1 MYPLSDYL
9 SFSIQDP
16 ITVAFSLN
24 SEPDQ
29 GVSSMRF
36 LKKLSV
42 TAVSSI
48 LTVGVVQAAAEPT
61 PADWFNAGRQT
72 VIDAKHLHSNERQ
85 AKNVILFIGDGM
97 GISTITASRIY
108 DGQQKGRHGEE
119 NSLSFEKLPYLALSK
134 TYSVDQ
140 QTPDSA
146 PTMTA
151 MVTGVKTIGDS
162 LSVNQL
168 VAHSEPVAGVVDAHK
183 LSTIL
188 EQAKEHGLSA
198 GVVSTAR
205 ITHATPAAT
214 YAHTANRDWEAD
226 SDRPSGATV
235 PDIAAQLVDFNING
249 GLDVAL
255 GGGRTRFI
263 PKEINDPEYGIAG
276 KRKDKRDLTVEWTT
290 KHSNAKYVWNQAQ
303 FDAIDPNT
311 TDHLLG
317 LFEPSHVHY
326 EADRLAHHD
335 KAGEPSLT
343 EMTTKAIDIL
353 KKNQNGYF
361 LMVEGGRID
370 HAHHSGNAYRALTE
384 TQQLAA
390 AVQAAMDRTNPEET
404 LIIVTADH
412 SHVFT
417 IGGYPQRGNPI
428 LGLTQGVGATKPDLD
443 MLGLPYTTLNYANGT
458 GYTGASDAQPAG
470 SKSFNAATGPWAS
483 GSEGHNPKTFS
494 PATGRP
500 LLDATLVKGADYLQ
514 EAIIPL
520 SAETHAAEDVAIFA
534 GGPKAHLFHGIV
546 EQNVI
551 YHVMAEALGF
561 TKEGHDEA
569 HEDKPEH
576 HGK

>member
-1 MYPLSDYL
+1 M
-9 SFSIQDP
+9 
-16 ITVAFSLN
+16 SL
-24 SEPDQ
+24 
-29 GVSSMRF
+29 
-36 LKKLSV
+36 LKKFSV
-42 TAVSSI
+42 AVVSTMLTTAI
-48 LTVGVVQAAAEPT
+48 AQAADPT
-61 PADWFNAGRQT
+61 PSDWFNAGRQT
-72 VIDAKHLHSNERQ
+72 VVNAKNLVPINTK

-108 DGQQKGRHGEE
+108 DGQSKGGKGEE
-119 NSLSFEKLPYLALSK
+119 NSLVFEYAPYLALSK

-162 LSVNQL
+162 LSVDQT
-168 VAHSEPVAGVVDAHK
+168 VKHSELNANVVDTNK
-183 LSTIL
+183 LTTIL
-188 EQAKEHGLSA
+188 EQAKSNGMSA

-226 SDRPSGATV
+226 SDRPAGATV
-235 PDIAAQLVDFNING
+235 PDIAAQLVDFSIAG
-249 GLDVAL
+249 GIDVAL

-263 PKEINDPEYGIAG
+263 PNTTLDPEYGTKG
-276 KRKDKRDLTVEWTT
+276 KRKDGRNLTTDWLKKTN
-290 KHSNAKYVWNQAQ
+290 SKYVWDKAG

-326 EADRLAHHD
+326 EADRVAHD

-343 EMTTKAIDIL
+343 DMTTKAIDIL
-353 KKNQNGYF
+353 KKNSNGYF

-370 HAHHSGNAYRALTE
+370 HAHHSGNAYRALTD

-390 AVQAAMDRTNPEET
+390 AVLAAVQKTDPKET

-417 IGGYPQRGNPI
+417 IGGYPERGNNI
-428 LGLTQGVGATKPDLD
+428 LGLAQEVGATTPALD
-443 MLGLPYTTLNYANGT
+443 MLGLPYTTLNYANGA
-458 GYTGASDAQPAG
+458 GYTGASNAQAAG
-470 SKSFNAATGPWAS
+470 PKSFTTATGSWAS
-483 GSEGHNPKTFS
+483 GNEGHLPTAYS
-494 PATGRP
+494 SAYGRP
-500 LLDATLVKGADYLQ
+500 TLTSALVTNPNYLQ

-520 SAETHAAEDVAIFA
+520 GSETHAAEDVAIFA
-534 GGPKAHLFHGIV
+534 YGPQAHLFHGVV

-561 TKEGHDEA
+561 AK
-569 HEDKPEH
+569 
-576 HGK
+576 

>member
-1 MYPLSDYL
+1 M
-9 SFSIQDP
+9 SFAKKIS
-16 ITVAFSLN
+16 VA
-24 SEPDQ
+24 
-29 GVSSMRF
+29 
-36 LKKLSV
+36 
-42 TAVSSI
+42 AVSSI
-48 LTVGVVQAAAEPT
+48 LTASVAYAADPT
-61 PADWFNAGRQT
+61 PADWFNAGQQA
-72 VIDAKHLHSNERQ
+72 VVNAKHLNPNDGR

-97 GISTITASRIY
+97 GVSTITASRIF
-108 DGQQKGRHGEE
+108 DGQQKGGHGEE
-119 NSLSFEKLPYLALSK
+119 NSLTFEKLPYLALSK

-162 LSVNQL
+162 IAVNQL
-168 VAHSEPVAGVVDAHK
+168 VVHSEPQAEVVNANK

-188 EQAKEHGLSA
+188 EQAKQHGLSV

-214 YAHTANRDWEAD
+214 YAHTANRDWEGDAD
-226 SDRPSGATV
+226 KPAGATV
-235 PDIAAQLVDFNING
+235 PDIAAQLVDFDING
-249 GLDVAL
+249 GIDVAM

-263 PKEINDPEYGIAG
+263 PNTVTDPEYGVAG
-276 KRKDKRDLTVEWTT
+276 KRKDGRDLTKEWMS
-290 KHSNAKYVWNQAQ
+290 KHGNAQYVWNKAQ
-303 FDAIDPNT
+303 FDAIDPNA

-326 EADRLAHHD
+326 EADRVAHD

-353 KKNQNGYF
+353 KKNDEGFF

-370 HAHHSGNAYRALTE
+370 HAHHSGNAYRALSD
-384 TQQLAA
+384 TQQLAE
-390 AVQAAMDRTNPEET
+390 AVKAAMEKTNPEET

-428 LGLTQGVGATKPDLD
+428 LGLTKGVGASAPDLD

-458 GYTGASDAQPAG
+458 GYTGASFVKKGNVLQALQAEG
-470 SKSFNAATGPWAS
+470 SKSFGAAAGSWAS
-483 GSEGHNPKTFS
+483 GSEGHNPTAFT
-494 PATGRP
+494 AANGRP
-500 LLDATLVKGADYLQ
+500 TLTKSLVEDPNYLQ

-520 SAETHAAEDVAIFA
+520 TAETHAAEDVAIFA
-534 GGPKAHLFHGIV
+534 GGPKAHLFHGIM

-561 TKEGHDEA
+561 AEKH
-569 HEDKPEH
+569 
-576 HGK
+576 

>member
-1 MYPLSDYL
+1 MK
-9 SFSIQDP
+9 FI
-16 ITVAFSLN
+16 
-24 SEPDQ
+24 
-29 GVSSMRF
+29 
-36 LKKLSV
+36 KKLSV
-42 TAVSSI
+42 VAVSSI
-48 LTVGVVQAAAEPT
+48 LTAGVVQAADPT

-72 VIDAKHLHSNERQ
+72 VIDAKHLNPKERH

-97 GISTITASRIY
+97 GVSTITASRIY
-108 DGQQKGRHGEE
+108 DGQQKGGHGEE

-162 LSVNQL
+162 LSVNQY
-168 VAHSEPVAGVVDAHK
+168 VAHSEPNASVVDTNK

-188 EQAKEHGLSA
+188 EQAKQHGLSV

-214 YAHTANRDWEAD
+214 YAHTANRDWEGD
-226 SDRPSGATV
+226 SDKPAGATV

-249 GLDVAL
+249 GIDVAL

-263 PKEINDPEYGIAG
+263 PNSAFDPEYGVKG
-276 KRKDKRDLTVEWTT
+276 KRKDGRDLTAEWTT
-290 KHSNAKYVWNQAQ
+290 KHSNAKYVWNKKD

-326 EADRLAHHD
+326 EADRVASD

-343 EMTTKAIDIL
+343 DMTTKALDIL

-370 HAHHSGNAYRALTE
+370 HAHHSGNAYRALTD
-384 TQQLAA
+384 TQQLAV
-390 AVQAAMDRTNPEET
+390 AVQAAVDSTNPEET

-428 LGLTQGVGATKPDLD
+428 LGLTQGVGATTPDLD

-458 GYTGASDAQPAG
+458 GYTGASNAQLAG
-470 SKSFNAATGPWAS
+470 SKSFNAKAGPWAS
-483 GSEGHNPKTFS
+483 GSEGHNPTSFS

-500 LLDATLVKGADYLQ
+500 LLDDATVENSNYLQ

-520 SAETHAAEDVAIFA
+520 GAETHAAEDVAIFA

-561 TKEGHDEA
+561 TKQHDAEEHDEA
-569 HEDKPEH
+569 HEDKPEK

>member
-1 MYPLSDYL
+1 MKL
-9 SFSIQDP
+9 
-16 ITVAFSLN
+16 
-24 SEPDQ
+24 
-29 GVSSMRF
+29 

-42 TAVSSI
+42 VAVSSI
-48 LTVGVVQAAAEPT
+48 LTTGIANAAEPT
-61 PADWFNAGRQT
+61 PEDWFNAGRQT
-72 VIDAKHLHSNERQ
+72 VVDALHLHPVKKH

-108 DGQQKGRHGEE
+108 DGQQKGGHGEE
-119 NSLSFEKLPYLALSK
+119 NSLSFEKFPYLALSK

-162 LSVNQL
+162 LSVNQF
-168 VAHSEPVAGVVDAHK
+168 VAHSEPKAEVVNTNK
-183 LSTIL
+183 LTTIL
-188 EQAKEHGLSA
+188 EQAKQEGLSV
-198 GVVSTAR
+198 GIVSTAR

-214 YAHTANRDWEAD
+214 FAHTANRDWEGD
-226 SDRPSGATV
+226 SDKPAGATV

-249 GLDVAL
+249 GINVAL

-263 PKEINDPEYGIAG
+263 PTTVNDPEYGVAG
-276 KRKDKRDLTVEWTT
+276 KRKDGRNLTTDWTS
-290 KHSNAKYVWNQAQ
+290 KHSNAQYVWNKAQ
-303 FDAIDPNT
+303 FDAINPKT

-326 EADRLAHHD
+326 EADRVAHD
-335 KAGEPSLT
+335 KSGEPSLT
-343 EMTTKAIDIL
+343 EMTTKALEIL
-353 KKNQNGYF
+353 KKNKNGYF

-370 HAHHSGNAYRALTE
+370 HAHHSGNAFRALTD

-390 AVQAAMDRTNPEET
+390 AVKVAAESTNPEDT

-428 LGLTQGVGATKPDLD
+428 LGLTKGVGATTPDLD
-443 MLGLPYTTLNYANGT
+443 LLGLPYTTLNYANGT
-458 GYTGASDAQPAG
+458 GYTGASYTGASNLQPAG
-470 SKSFNAATGPWAS
+470 SKTFTVPATAAWAS
-483 GSEGHNPKTFS
+483 GSEGHNPTSFTA
-494 PATGRP
+494 ATGRP
-500 LLDATLVKGADYLQ
+500 TLNSAKVEDPNYLQ

-520 SAETHAAEDVAIFA
+520 AAETHAAEDVAIFA
-534 GGPKAHLFHGIV
+534 RGPKAHLFHGIV

-561 TKEGHDEA
+561 AKHHETEEHEGHDE
-569 HEDKPEH
+569 EK
-576 HGK
+576 

>member
-1 MYPLSDYL
+1 MK
-9 SFSIQDP
+9 
-16 ITVAFSLN
+16 
-24 SEPDQ
+24 
-29 GVSSMRF
+29 F

-42 TAVSSI
+42 VAVSSI
-48 LTVGVVQAAAEPT
+48 LTTGFAQAAEPT
-61 PADWFNAGRQT
+61 PEDWFNAGRQT
-72 VIDAKHLHSNERQ
+72 VVDALHLHPVKKH

-108 DGQQKGRHGEE
+108 DGQQKGGHGEE
-119 NSLSFEKLPYLALSK
+119 NSLSFERFPYLALSK

-168 VAHSEPVAGVVDAHK
+168 VAHSEPNAGVVNTNK
-183 LSTIL
+183 LTTIL
-188 EQAKEHGLSA
+188 EQAKSEGLSV
-198 GVVSTAR
+198 GIVSTAR

-214 YAHTANRDWEAD
+214 YAHTANRDWEGD
-226 SDRPSGATV
+226 SDRPAGATV
-235 PDIAAQLVDFNING
+235 PDIASQLVDFNING
-249 GLDVAL
+249 GIDVAL

-263 PKEINDPEYGIAG
+263 PNTITDPEYGVAG
-276 KRKDKRDLTVEWTT
+276 KRKDGRNLTTDWTS
-290 KHSNAKYVWNQAQ
+290 KHSNAQYVWNKAQ
-303 FDAIDPNT
+303 FDAIDPKS

-326 EADRLAHHD
+326 EADRVAHD
-335 KAGEPSLT
+335 KSGEPSLT
-343 EMTTKAIDIL
+343 EMTAKALEIL
-353 KKNQNGYF
+353 KKNKNGYF

-370 HAHHSGNAYRALTE
+370 HAHHSGNAFRALTD

-390 AVQAAMDRTNPEET
+390 AVQAAVNTTDPEET

-428 LGLTQGVGATKPDLD
+428 LGLTKGVGANTPDLD

-458 GYTGASDAQPAG
+458 GYTGASNAQPAG
-470 SKSFNAATGPWAS
+470 SKSFNAANGAWAS
-483 GSEGHNPKTFS
+483 GSEGHNPTS
-494 PATGRP
+494 YTAATGRP
-500 LLDATLVKGADYLQ
+500 LLNAAKVEGSDYLQ

-520 SAETHAAEDVAIFA
+520 TAETHAAEDVAIFA
-534 GGPKAHLFHGIV
+534 KGPKAYLFHGIV

-561 TKEGHDEA
+561 AKHNEVEDHDDEA
-569 HEDKPEH
+569 HHNK
-576 HGK
+576 

>member
-1 MYPLSDYL
+1 M
-9 SFSIQDP
+9 Q
-16 ITVAFSLN
+16 
-24 SEPDQ
+24 
-29 GVSSMRF
+29 F
-36 LKKLSV
+36 LKRLSV
-42 TAVSSI
+42 AAVCFFLATCI
-48 LTVGVVQAAAEPT
+48 VQSAEPT
-61 PADWFNAGRQT
+61 PEAWFNAGRQA
-72 VIDAKHLHSNERQ
+72 VIDAKQLNPNERH

-97 GISTITASRIY
+97 GISTITAARIY
-108 DGQQKGRHGEE
+108 DGQQKGGHGEE
-119 NSLSFEKLPYLALSK
+119 NSLSFEMLPYLALSK

-151 MVTGVKTIGDS
+151 IVTGVKTIGDS
-162 LSVNQL
+162 ISVNQY
-168 VAHSEPVAGVVDAHK
+168 VTHSEPDANKVDANK
-183 LSTIL
+183 LKTIL
-188 EQAKEHGLSA
+188 EQAKQHGLSA

-214 YAHTANRDWEAD
+214 YAHTANRNWEGD
-226 SDRPSGATV
+226 SDKPDNATV
-235 PDIAAQLVDFNING
+235 ADIAAQLVDFNING
-249 GLDVAL
+249 GIDVAL

-263 PKEINDPEYGIAG
+263 PKNAADPEYGVAG
-276 KRKDKRDLTVEWTT
+276 KRKDGRDLTAEWTT
-290 KHSNAKYVWNQAQ
+290 KHSNAQYVWNKTQ
-303 FDAIDPNT
+303 FDAIDPDT

-326 EADRLAHHD
+326 EADRVAHD

-353 KKNQNGYF
+353 KKNHNGYF

-370 HAHHSGNAYRALTE
+370 HAHHAGNAYRALTD
-384 TQQLAA
+384 TRQLAT
-390 AVQAAMDRTNPEET
+390 AVQAAMDNTNPEDT

-428 LGLTQGVGATKPDLD
+428 LGLTQGVGATSPDLD
-443 MLGLPYTTLNYANGT
+443 KLGLPYTTLNYANGP
-458 GYTGASDAQPAG
+458 GYTGASNLRGAG
-470 SKSFNAATGPWAS
+470 SKSFNTATGLWSS
-483 GSEGHNPKTFS
+483 GSEGHNPSKFS

-500 LLDATLVKGADYLQ
+500 SLTNPQVQGPDYLQ

-520 SAETHAAEDVAIFA
+520 GSETHAAEDVAIFA
-534 GGPKAHLFHGIV
+534 LGPKAHLFHGIM

-561 TKEGHDEA
+561 AAEDSASKPGHP
-569 HEDKPEH
+569 KKKKS
-576 HGK
+576 GKHDR

>member
-1 MYPLSDYL
+1 MK
-9 SFSIQDP
+9 
-16 ITVAFSLN
+16 
-24 SEPDQ
+24 
-29 GVSSMRF
+29 F

-42 TAVSSI
+42 VAVSSI
-48 LTVGVVQAAAEPT
+48 LTTGFAQAAEPT
-61 PADWFNAGRQT
+61 PEDWFNAGRQT
-72 VIDAKHLHSNERQ
+72 VVDALHLHPVKKH

-108 DGQQKGRHGEE
+108 DGQQKGGHGEE
-119 NSLSFEKLPYLALSK
+119 NSLSFERFPYLALSK

-168 VAHSEPVAGVVDAHK
+168 VAHSEPNAGVVNTNK
-183 LSTIL
+183 LTTIL
-188 EQAKEHGLSA
+188 EQAKLEGLSV
-198 GVVSTAR
+198 GIVSTAR

-214 YAHTANRDWEAD
+214 YAHTANRDWEGD
-226 SDRPSGATV
+226 SDRPAGATV

-249 GLDVAL
+249 GIDVAL

-263 PKEINDPEYGIAG
+263 PNTITDPEYGVAG
-276 KRKDKRDLTVEWTT
+276 KRKDGRNLTTDWTS
-290 KHSNAKYVWNQAQ
+290 KHSNAQYVWNKAQ
-303 FDAIDPNT
+303 FDAIDPKS

-326 EADRLAHHD
+326 EADRVAHD

-343 EMTTKAIDIL
+343 EMTAKALEIL
-353 KKNQNGYF
+353 KKNKNGYF

-370 HAHHSGNAYRALTE
+370 HAHHSGNAFRALTD

-390 AVQAAMDRTNPEET
+390 AVQAAVNTTDPEET

-428 LGLTQGVGATKPDLD
+428 LGLTKGVGANTPDLD

-458 GYTGASDAQPAG
+458 GYTGASNLQAAG
-470 SKSFNAATGPWAS
+470 SKSFNAANGAWAS
-483 GSEGHNPKTFS
+483 GSEGHNPSSFTA
-494 PATGRP
+494 ATGRP
-500 LLDATLVKGADYLQ
+500 LLNAAKVENSNYLQ

-520 SAETHAAEDVAIFA
+520 GAETHAAEDVAIFA
-534 GGPKAHLFHGIV
+534 RGPKAHLFHGIV

-561 TKEGHDEA
+561 AKHNEVEDHDDEA
-569 HEDKPEH
+569 HEDKANH
-576 HGK
+576 HNK

>member
-1 MYPLSDYL
+1 MQL
-9 SFSIQDP
+9 F
-16 ITVAFSLN
+16 
-24 SEPDQ
+24 
-29 GVSSMRF
+29 
-36 LKKLSV
+36 KKLNLIA
-42 TAVSSI
+42 TSSI
-48 LTVGVVQAAAEPT
+48 LTIGIAHAAEPT
-61 PADWFNAGRQT
+61 PADWFNAGHQT
-72 VIDAKHLHSNERQ
+72 VVNAKHLSRNNGH

-108 DGQQKGRHGEE
+108 DGQTKGGHGEE

-162 LSVNQL
+162 LSVNQY
-168 VAHSEPVAGVVDAHK
+168 VAHSEKDAKVIDANK

-188 EQAKEHGLSA
+188 EQAKQHGLSA
-198 GVVSTAR
+198 GIVSTAR

-214 YAHTANRDWEAD
+214 YAHTANRDWEGD
-226 SDRPSGATV
+226 SDKLAGATV
-235 PDIAAQLVDFNING
+235 PDIASQLVDFNVNG
-249 GLDVAL
+249 GINVAL

-263 PKEINDPEYGIAG
+263 PNTVTDPEYGVAG
-276 KRKDKRDLTVEWTT
+276 KRKDGRNLTVDWTT
-290 KHSNAKYVWNQAQ
+290 KHTNAHYVWDQAG

-326 EADRLAHHD
+326 EADRVAHD
-335 KAGEPSLT
+335 KSGEPSLT
-343 EMTTKAIDIL
+343 QMTTKAISIL
-353 KKNQNGYF
+353 KKNDNGYF

-384 TQQLAA
+384 TQQFAA
-390 AVQAAMDRTNPEET
+390 AVKAAIDATDPEET
-404 LIIVTADH
+404 LIIVTAVH

-458 GYTGASDAQPAG
+458 GYTGASNAQPEG
-470 SKSFNAATGPWAS
+470 SKTFSFPATAAWAS
-483 GSEGHNPKTFS
+483 GSEGHNPTSFS

-500 LLDATLVKGADYLQ
+500 TLDSAKVEDANYLQ

-520 SAETHAAEDVAIFA
+520 SSETHAAEDVAIFA

-551 YHVMAEALGF
+551 YHVMADALGF
-561 TKEGHDEA
+561 NDEE
-569 HEDKPEH
+569 HSESDKD
-576 HGK
+576 

>member
-1 MYPLSDYL
+1 MQFIKKL
-9 SFSIQDP
+9 IV
-16 ITVAFSLN
+16 IA
-24 SEPDQ
+24 
-29 GVSSMRF
+29 VSSM
-36 LKKLSV
+36 
-42 TAVSSI
+42 
-48 LTVGVVQAAAEPT
+48 LTTSVVQAAEPT
-61 PADWFNAGRQT
+61 PEDWFNAGHQA
-72 VIDAKHLHSNERQ
+72 VINAKHLKLNERH

-108 DGQQKGRHGEE
+108 DGQQKGGHGEE
-119 NSLSFEKLPYLALSK
+119 NSLSFEKLPFLALSK

-168 VAHSEPVAGVVDAHK
+168 VAHSEPNAHAVDANK
-183 LSTIL
+183 LTTIL
-188 EQAKEHGLSA
+188 EQAKENDMSV

-214 YAHTANRDWEAD
+214 YAHTANRDWEGD
-226 SDRPSGATV
+226 SDLPAGATV

-249 GLDVAL
+249 GIDVAL

-263 PKEINDPEYGIAG
+263 PKTATDPEYGVGG
-276 KRKDKRDLTVEWTT
+276 KRKDGRDLTADWVS
-290 KHSNAKYVWNQAQ
+290 KHSNAKYVWNKAQ
-303 FDAIDPNT
+303 FDAINPNT

-326 EADRLAHHD
+326 ETDRVVHD

-353 KKNQNGYF
+353 KKNHNGYF

-370 HAHHSGNAYRALTE
+370 HAHHAGNAYRALTD
-384 TQQLAA
+384 TQQLAV
-390 AVQAAMDRTNPEET
+390 AVQAAMKKTNPEDT

-428 LGLTQGVGATKPDLD
+428 LGLTQGVGATSPDLD
-443 MLGLPYTTLNYANGT
+443 LLGLPYTTLNYANGP
-458 GYTGASDAQPAG
+458 GYTGASDLQPAG
-470 SKSFNAATGPWAS
+470 SKKFTTPTTTAWSS
-483 GSEGHNPKTFS
+483 GSEGHIPS
-494 PATGRP
+494 SYIPANGRP
-500 LLDATLVKGADYLQ
+500 AISNDKAEVPDYLQ

-561 TKEGHDEA
+561 AEQEHGH
-569 HEDKPEH
+569 HK
-576 HGK
+576 GK

>member
-1 MYPLSDYL
+1 MK
-9 SFSIQDP
+9 
-16 ITVAFSLN
+16 
-24 SEPDQ
+24 
-29 GVSSMRF
+29 F

-42 TAVSSI
+42 VAVSSI
-48 LTVGVVQAAAEPT
+48 LTTGFAQAAEPT
-61 PADWFNAGRQT
+61 PEDWFNAGRQT
-72 VIDAKHLHSNERQ
+72 VVDALHLHPVKKH

-108 DGQQKGRHGEE
+108 DGQQKGGHGEE
-119 NSLSFEKLPYLALSK
+119 NSLSFERFPYLALSK

-168 VAHSEPVAGVVDAHK
+168 VAHSEPNAGVVNTNK
-183 LSTIL
+183 LTTIL
-188 EQAKEHGLSA
+188 EQAKSEGLSV
-198 GVVSTAR
+198 GIVSTAR

-214 YAHTANRDWEAD
+214 YAHTANRDWEGD
-226 SDRPSGATV
+226 SDRPAGATV

-249 GLDVAL
+249 GIDVAL

-263 PKEINDPEYGIAG
+263 PNTITDPEYGVAG
-276 KRKDKRDLTVEWTT
+276 KRKDGRNLTTDWTS
-290 KHSNAKYVWNQAQ
+290 KHSNAQYVWNKAQ
-303 FDAIDPNT
+303 FDAIDPKS

-326 EADRLAHHD
+326 EADRVAHD

-343 EMTTKAIDIL
+343 EMTAKALEIL
-353 KKNQNGYF
+353 KKNKNGYF

-370 HAHHSGNAYRALTE
+370 HAHHSGNAFRALTD

-390 AVQAAMDRTNPEET
+390 AVQAAVNTTDPEET

-428 LGLTQGVGATKPDLD
+428 LGLTKGVGANTPDLD

-458 GYTGASDAQPAG
+458 GYTGASNAQPAG
-470 SKSFNAATGPWAS
+470 SKSFNAANGAWAS
-483 GSEGHNPKTFS
+483 GSEGHNPTS
-494 PATGRP
+494 YTAATGRP
-500 LLDATLVKGADYLQ
+500 LLNAAKVEGSDYLQ

-520 SAETHAAEDVAIFA
+520 TAETHAAEDVAIFA
-534 GGPKAHLFHGIV
+534 KGPKAHLFHGIV

-561 TKEGHDEA
+561 AKHNEAEDHDDEA
-569 HEDKPEH
+569 HHNK
-576 HGK
+576 

>member
-1 MYPLSDYL
+1 MI
-9 SFSIQDP
+9 FVQ
-16 ITVAFSLN
+16 
-24 SEPDQ
+24 
-29 GVSSMRF
+29 
-36 LKKLSV
+36 KLSV
-42 TAVSSI
+42 VAVSSLCAAGI
-48 LTVGVVQAAAEPT
+48 AQAAEPT
-61 PADWFNAGRQT
+61 PEAWFNAGRQT
-72 VIDAKHLHSNERQ
+72 VINALHLKPVKKP

-97 GISTITASRIY
+97 GVSTITASRIY
-108 DGQQKGRHGEE
+108 DGQQKGGHGEE
-119 NSLSFEKLPYLALSK
+119 NSLSFEKFPYLALSK

-162 LSVNQL
+162 LSVNHL
-168 VAHSEPVAGVVDAHK
+168 VAHSEPNAGTVNTNK
-183 LSTIL
+183 LTTIL
-188 EQAKEHGLSA
+188 EQAKHDNMSV

-214 YAHTANRDWEAD
+214 YAHTANRDWEGDA
-226 SDRPSGATV
+226 DRPAGATV
-235 PDIAAQLVDFNING
+235 SDIAAQLVDFNLNG
-249 GLDVAL
+249 GIDVAL

-263 PKEINDPEYGIAG
+263 PTTVTDPEYGVAG
-276 KRKDKRDLTVEWTT
+276 KRKDGRNLTTEWLS
-290 KHSNAKYVWNQAQ
+290 KHSNAQYVWNKAQ
-303 FDAIDPNT
+303 FDAIDPKT

-326 EADRLAHHD
+326 EADRLAHD

-343 EMTTKAIDIL
+343 EMTGKAIDIL
-353 KKNQNGYF
+353 KKNKNGYF

-370 HAHHSGNAYRALTE
+370 HAHHSGNAFRALTE

-390 AVQAAMDRTNPEET
+390 AVQAAVDSTNPEET

-458 GYTGASDAQPAG
+458 GYTGASNLQPAG
-470 SKSFNAATGPWAS
+470 SKSFKAAAGAWSS
-483 GSEGHNPKTFS
+483 GSEGHNPTTFS

-500 LLDATLVKGADYLQ
+500 LLDSAKVENSDYLQ

-520 SAETHAAEDVAIFA
+520 TAETHAAEDVAIFA
-534 GGPKAHLFHGIV
+534 RGPQAHLFHGIV

-561 TKEGHDEA
+561 AKDSAEE
-569 HEDKPEH
+569 HEDKHH

>member
-1 MYPLSDYL
+1 
-9 SFSIQDP
+9 
-16 ITVAFSLN
+16 
-24 SEPDQ
+24 
-29 GVSSMRF
+29 
-36 LKKLSV
+36 
-42 TAVSSI
+42 
-48 LTVGVVQAAAEPT
+48 
-61 PADWFNAGRQT
+61 
-72 VIDAKHLHSNERQ
+72 
-85 AKNVILFIGDGM
+85 M
-97 GISTITASRIY
+97 GISTITATRIY
-108 DGQQKGRHGEE
+108 DGQQKGGHGEE

-162 LSVNQL
+162 LSVNQF
-168 VAHSEPVAGVVDAHK
+168 VAHSEPNASVVNANK
-183 LSTIL
+183 LTTIL
-188 EQAKEHGLSA
+188 EQAKHDNMSV

-214 YAHTANRDWEAD
+214 YAHTANRDWEGD
-226 SDRPSGATV
+226 SDKPAGATV
-235 PDIAAQLVDFNING
+235 PDIAAQLVDFNVNG
-249 GLDVAL
+249 GMDVAL

-263 PKEINDPEYGIAG
+263 PTTVTDPEYGVAG
-276 KRKDKRDLTVEWTT
+276 KRKDGRDLTVDWIS
-290 KHSNAKYVWNQAQ
+290 KHSNAKYVWNKAQ
-303 FDAIDPNT
+303 FDAIDPKT

-326 EADRLAHHD
+326 EADRVAHD

-353 KKNQNGYF
+353 KKNKKGYF

-370 HAHHSGNAYRALTE
+370 HAHHSGNAFRALTD

-390 AVQAAMDRTNPEET
+390 AVQAAVDTTNPEET

-412 SHVFT
+412 SHTFT

-458 GYTGASDAQPAG
+458 GYTGASKEQPAG
-470 SKSFNAATGPWAS
+470 SKSFNAANGASAS
-483 GSEGHNPKTFS
+483 GSEGHNPTTFTA
-494 PATGRP
+494 ATGRP
-500 LLDATLVKGADYLQ
+500 LLDSAKVENSNYLQ

-520 SAETHAAEDVAIFA
+520 NAETHAAEDVAIFA
-534 GGPKAHLFHGIV
+534 SGPKAHLFHGIV

-561 TKEGHDEA
+561 AKHEHDDED
-569 HEDKPEH
+569 HEDEDH
-576 HGK
+576 HKHHSK

>member
-1 MYPLSDYL
+1 M
-9 SFSIQDP
+9 SF
-16 ITVAFSLN
+16 V
-24 SEPDQ
+24 
-29 GVSSMRF
+29 
-36 LKKLSV
+36 KKLS
-42 TAVSSI
+42 TAAISSI
-48 LTVGVVQAAAEPT
+48 LTASVAYAADPT
-61 PADWFNAGRQT
+61 PSDWFNAGRQA
-72 VIDAKHLHSNERQ
+72 VVSAKHLNPIDGR

-97 GISTITASRIY
+97 GISTITASRIF
-108 DGQQKGRHGEE
+108 DGQQKGGNGEE
-119 NSLSFEKLPYLALSK
+119 NSLTFEKLPYLALSK

-168 VAHSEPVAGVVDAHK
+168 VLHSEPSADVVNANK
-183 LSTIL
+183 LTTIL
-188 EQAKEHGLSA
+188 EQSKHHGLSV

-214 YAHTANRDWEAD
+214 YAHTANRDWEGD
-226 SDRPSGATV
+226 SDKPAGATV

-249 GLDVAL
+249 GIDVAL

-263 PKEINDPEYGIAG
+263 PKTVTDPEYGVAG
-276 KRKDKRDLTVEWTT
+276 KRKDGRDLTKEWVDN
-290 KHSNAKYVWNQAQ
+290 HSNAQYVWNKAQ

-326 EADRLAHHD
+326 EADRVAHD
-335 KAGEPSLT
+335 KSGEPSLT
-343 EMTTKAIDIL
+343 EMTNKAIDIL
-353 KKNQNGYF
+353 KKNDNGYF

-370 HAHHSGNAYRALTE
+370 HAHHSGNAYRALSD
-384 TQQLAA
+384 TQQLAE
-390 AVQAAMDRTNPEET
+390 AVKAAMEKTDPEET

-428 LGLTQGVGATKPDLD
+428 LGLTKGVGASTPDLD

-458 GYTGASDAQPAG
+458 GYSGASFDKNNNPLQAEG
-470 SKSFNAATGPWAS
+470 SKSFNAASGSWAS
-483 GSEGHNPKTFS
+483 GSEGHNPTFV
-494 PATGRP
+494 AAAHGRP
-500 LLDATLVKGADYLQ
+500 TLTKSVVEDPNYLQ

-520 SAETHAAEDVAIFA
+520 TAETHAAEDVAIFA
-534 GGPKAHLFHGIV
+534 GGPKAHLFHGIM

-561 TKEGHDEA
+561 A
-569 HEDKPEH
+569 
-576 HGK
+576 GKH

>member
-1 MYPLSDYL
+1 M
-9 SFSIQDP
+9 Q
-16 ITVAFSLN
+16 
-24 SEPDQ
+24 
-29 GVSSMRF
+29 F
-36 LKKLSV
+36 LTKLGV
-42 TAVSSI
+42 TAISSI
-48 LTVGVVQAAAEPT
+48 LTAGIVQATEPT
-61 PADWFNAGRQT
+61 PQDWFNAGRQS
-72 VIDAKHLHSNERQ
+72 VVNAKKLDPITRH

-97 GISTITASRIY
+97 GVSTITASRIY
-108 DGQQKGRHGEE
+108 DGQQKGGHGEE

-162 LSVNQL
+162 ISVNQY
-168 VAHSEPVAGVVDAHK
+168 VAHSEEKADVVEANK
-183 LSTIL
+183 LTTIL
-188 EQAKEHGLSA
+188 EQAKQENMSV

-205 ITHATPAAT
+205 ITHATPAAM
-214 YAHTANRDWEAD
+214 YAHTANRDWESDAD
-226 SDRPSGATV
+226 KPATATV

-249 GLDVAL
+249 GIDVAL

-263 PKEINDPEYGIAG
+263 PKTLTDPEYGIAG
-276 KRKDKRDLTVEWTT
+276 KRKDGRDLTAEWVK
-290 KHSNAKYVWNQAQ
+290 KHSNASYVWNKTQ
-303 FDAIDPNT
+303 FDAINPNT

-326 EADRLAHHD
+326 EADRLAHD
-335 KAGEPSLT
+335 RDGEPSLT

-353 KKNQNGYF
+353 KKNRNGYF

-370 HAHHSGNAYRALTE
+370 HAHHSGNAFRALTD

-390 AVQAAMDRTNPEET
+390 AVQAAVNKTDPEET

-428 LGLTQGVGATKPDLD
+428 LGLTQGVGASTPDLD

-458 GYTGASDAQPAG
+458 GYTGASNLQPEG
-470 SKSFNAATGPWAS
+470 SKSFSAASGAWVS
-483 GSEGHNPKTFS
+483 GSEGHNPLKFS
-494 PATGRP
+494 GITQGRP
-500 LLDATLVKGADYLQ
+500 ALNEALVKGPDYLQ
-514 EAIIPL
+514 ETIIPL
-520 SAETHAAEDVAIFA
+520 PAETHAAEDVAIFA
-534 GGPKAHLFHGIV
+534 SGPKAHLFHGIV

-561 TKEGHDEA
+561 TK
-569 HEDKPEH
+569 K
-576 HGK
+576 